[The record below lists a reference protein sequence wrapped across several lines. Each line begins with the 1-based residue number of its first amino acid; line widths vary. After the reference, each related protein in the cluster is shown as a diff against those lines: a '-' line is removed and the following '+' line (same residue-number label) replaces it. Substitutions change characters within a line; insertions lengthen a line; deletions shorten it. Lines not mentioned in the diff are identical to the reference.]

1 MNPAPTELNDQT
13 PAPTDEQCLPAT
25 ETVRALLRHSE
36 RGMTLVEIM
45 IVLAIMASIM
55 GIVGFFAR
63 GAIINANIREAQT
76 QIGTL
81 MQAVDSYYVFR
92 NEYPENLDQLADPP
106 RGMAPILERIPEDP
120 WGNPYQYAREGNQS
134 FNVYSFGPDG
144 NNGGGDDVCVD
155 GREDQC
161 N

>member
-1 MNPAPTELNDQT
+1 MNT
-13 PAPTDEQCLPAT
+13 T
-25 ETVRALLRHSE
+25 ETEVIVNGPRAERPALAHLVRQSE

-63 GAIINANIREAQT
+63 GALINANIKEAQT

-92 NEYPENLDQLADPP
+92 NEWPDNLEQLADPP
-106 RGMAPILERIPEDP
+106 QGMAPILERIPEDP
-120 WGNPYQYAREGNQS
+120 WNNPYQYSREGDS
-134 FNVYSFGPDG
+134 FNIFSTGPDG
-144 NNGGGDDVCVD
+144 NNGGGDDVCAD
-155 GREDQC
+155 GREDAC

>member
-1 MNPAPTELNDQT
+1 MNDTRPETNLQPLPRTEVV
-13 PAPTDEQCLPAT
+13 AS
-25 ETVRALLRHSE
+25 LLRHSE

-63 GAIINANIREAQT
+63 GAIINANIKEAQT

-81 MQAVDSYYVFR
+81 MQSVDSYYVFR
-92 NEYPENLDQLADPP
+92 NEYPENLEQLADPP
-106 RGMAPILERIPEDP
+106 RGMAPILERIPDDP
-120 WGNPYQYAREGNQS
+120 WGNPYQFTRENSS
-134 FNVYSFGPDG
+134 FNIFSYGPDG
-144 NNGGGDDVCVD
+144 NSGGGDDVCVD